1 MEGSINALQ
10 QRLPLFLAQDEAL
23 RKVFFH
29 GQDVALHMAACLL
42 FSRTDKTDL
51 PLEEAAD
58 RIRRTPLCFDEA
70 AAELLPLLTVTL
82 ATAQD
87 WDRMLYRMQTA
98 FRALGDVFIPSARLV
113 LPAAALAESSVP
125 AEEFDD
131 YAKRIFTIFEEVH
144 QAHPILTGYEDL
156 GVFTLYALY
165 ETDDMDVIAHAEA
178 YAERLDDDY
187 FFRNSVQALGHAL
200 AFHGNV
206 EEACTRTKQLD
217 EAAKSVKINLRKG
230 SLPTVLAPFVLLDI
244 PPSTFIKRFIE
255 TDAYLSKT
263 DAFSSLILSAKER
276 QLFTAMAIAADAL
289 HAITP
294 ETEQQYAF
302 LAAMYSVT
310 GFHAADSTGH
320 VPV

>member
-1 MEGSINALQ
+1 MEGSVNTLQ

-23 RKVFFH
+23 RKVFFR

-98 FRALGDVFIPSARLV
+98 FRVLGEVFIPSARLV

-125 AEEFDD
+125 TEEFDD

-144 QAHPILTGYEDL
+144 RAHPILTGYEDL

-263 DAFSSLILSAKER
+263 DAFSALILSAKER

-294 ETEQQYAF
+294 ETEQRYTF
-302 LAAMYSVT
+302 MAAMYSVT